1 MIQSGL
7 TFKIQ
12 MAVSLSITP
21 QRIGRPL
28 LPLMSST
35 KQVMTTSAF
44 ELSAP
49 ERLLRFL
56 EGQEVKSKL
65 IVPLTPDASTR
76 NYFRIPWPTGK
87 GSHAVAA
94 VYPEPFDPDFHPY
107 LDVTRLFLE
116 NGIPV
121 PEIYA
126 VDGQSGIIVQEDLG
140 DRQLFRVYE
149 AAPVDECD
157 QYKERAVNLIAQI
170 QNATQLA
177 YERQSIAS
185 RLAFDEPK
193 LSWELDFFVEHFF
206 TSLRSETLRHG
217 EAAELKAELN
227 DVAAELAAR
236 PRVLCHRD
244 FHAANLMVDHDNR
257 LRIVDHQDAR
267 MGPVTYDLVSF
278 LLDRRAEPPS
288 LAELRAYRLFLLEER
303 RLLGLEALDPD
314 EIATEFRLMTIQR
327 GLKAIG
333 TFSYQTA
340 VCGRGNA
347 YEKFIEPTLLIVLQA
362 ADWLDRF
369 PALRRMLRE
378 RVGSSPTVREGA

>member
-1 MIQSGL
+1 MI
-7 TFKIQ
+7 
-12 MAVSLSITP
+12 
-21 QRIGRPL
+21 
-28 LPLMSST
+28 
-35 KQVMTTSAF
+35 TSAF
-44 ELSAP
+44 ELSAS
-49 ERLLRFL
+49 ERLLKFL
-56 EGQEVKSKL
+56 EGRSVDPNR
-65 IVPLTPDASTR
+65 IDPLTPDASTR
-76 NYFRIPWPTGK
+76 NYFRIPWKNGK
-87 GSHAVAA
+87 AVAA

-116 NGIPV
+116 NAIPV

-126 VDGQSGIIVQEDLG
+126 VDGQSGVIVQEDLG

-149 AAPVDECD
+149 DAPAEECD

-170 QNATQLA
+170 QRATDHA
-177 YERQSIAS
+177 YARQSISS

-193 LSWELDFFVEHFF
+193 LSWELDYFVEHFF
-206 TSLRSETLRHG
+206 GSLRRETLRHA

-227 DVAAELAAR
+227 DVAAELAGR

-244 FHAANLMVDHDNR
+244 FHAANLMVDRANH

-288 LAELRAYRLFLLEER
+288 LAELRAYRLLLLEER
-303 RLLGLEALDPD
+303 RLLGLDALDPD
-314 EIATEFRLMTIQR
+314 EIATEFRYMTIQR
-327 GLKAIG
+327 GLKAVG

-340 VCGRGNA
+340 VCGRANA
-347 YEKFIEPTLLIVLQA
+347 YEKFIHPTLCIVLQA

-369 PALRRMLRE
+369 PVLRGMIRE
-378 RVGSSPTVREGA
+378 RTAVKT

>member
-1 MIQSGL
+1 
-7 TFKIQ
+7 
-12 MAVSLSITP
+12 
-21 QRIGRPL
+21 
-28 LPLMSST
+28 MSSA
-35 KQVMTTSAF
+35 KQVTTSNF
-44 ELSAP
+44 ELSAS
-49 ERLLRFL
+49 ERLLKFL
-56 EGQEVKSKL
+56 ESHDVKSRL

-76 NYFRIPWPTGK
+76 NYFRIPWNK
-87 GSHAVAA
+87 GRAVAA

-116 NGIPV
+116 AGIPV

-126 VDGQSGIIVQEDLG
+126 VDGGNGIIVQEDLG
-140 DRQLFRVYE
+140 DRQLFKVYDE
-149 AAPVDECD
+149 APDDECD
-157 QYKERAVNLIAQI
+157 EYKERAVNLIAQI
-170 QNATQLA
+170 QKATTQA
-177 YERQSIAS
+177 FEKQSIAS
-185 RLAFDEPK
+185 RLAFDEAK

-206 TSLRSETLRHG
+206 RSLRGEDLRHG

-227 DVAAELAAR
+227 DVAAELADR

-244 FHAANLMVDHDNR
+244 FHSANLMVDGDNR

-278 LLDRRAEPPS
+278 LLDRRSEPPS

-314 EIATEFRLMTIQR
+314 EVAQEFRLMTIQR

-340 VCGRGNA
+340 VCNRGSA
-347 YEKFIEPTLLIVLQA
+347 YEQFIQPTLAIVVQA

-378 RVGSSPTVREGA
+378 RMN